1 MIPQLPLPAMP
12 VAPPSAAPTNDE
24 PQTRAT
30 FVEFAGNT
38 FFGQLMS
45 AMRKTVEK
53 PAYFHGGHAESVF
66 QSQLDQKLVESISEK
81 TADSIAGPMYELFML
96 KRD

>member
-1 MIPQLPLPAMP
+1 MIRPIPLPAMP
-12 VAPPSAAPTNDE
+12 AAPPAPTPTPEDT
-24 PQTRAT
+24 QTRAA

-45 AMRKTVEK
+45 AMRKSVAK

-66 QSQLDQKLVESISEK
+66 QSQLDQKIVESISEA
-81 TADSIAGPMYELFML
+81 TADSFAGPMYELFML